1 MIVVGFGGVW
11 FLVWLFG
18 FGGVWFWFVW
28 FGFGDGCLVLFES
41 SYVG

>member
-1 MIVVGFGGVW
+1 VIVVGFGGVW